1 MNGEKY
7 YKRHGDDDV
16 IWWFVWVVVESFHTV
31 SLTSLWLLLL
41 APSPNPTNAEPTS
54 RDAGIIAGIIVCVAL
69 LVALILVVIFYR
81 SVPNSALYC

>member
-1 MNGEKY
+1 MEKNII
-7 YKRHGDDDV
+7 KDTVMMVSFGGLS
-16 IWWFVWVVVESFHTV
+16 ESFHTA
-31 SLTSLWLLLL
+31 SLTSLWSLLL
-41 APSPNPTNAEPTS
+41 APSPNPTDAEPTS